1 MESQGAGIGRT
12 VGPRA
17 AKLEPTEQDIEEL
30 LQDPAC
36 PRGRGL
42 KEQVVPVLKFIAFA
56 KSRGYATSNIESL
69 TDQCVQRLG
78 GERHHV
84 VEPASWIPNLLRR
97 LTGNLRLPS
106 EDVWLLPPRS

>member
-42 KEQVVPVLKFIAFA
+42 KE
-56 KSRGYATSNIESL
+56 
-69 TDQCVQRLG
+69 
-78 GERHHV
+78 
-84 VEPASWIPNLLRR
+84 
-97 LTGNLRLPS
+97 
-106 EDVWLLPPRS
+106 

>member
-17 AKLEPTEQDIEEL
+17 AKLEPTEQDIAEL

-36 PRGRGL
+36 PRGCGL